1 MNTNPNKP
9 QNAAEMTELDDS
21 ELDGVT
27 GGRGGGWKRRNT
39 VGVTDPNPQ
48 DPPGASF

>member
-1 MNTNPNKP
+1 MNTNPDKP

-27 GGRGGGWKRRNT
+27 GGRGGAGWRRR
-39 VGVTDPNPQ
+39 VGATGDPNGGTPT
-48 DPPGASF
+48 DRF